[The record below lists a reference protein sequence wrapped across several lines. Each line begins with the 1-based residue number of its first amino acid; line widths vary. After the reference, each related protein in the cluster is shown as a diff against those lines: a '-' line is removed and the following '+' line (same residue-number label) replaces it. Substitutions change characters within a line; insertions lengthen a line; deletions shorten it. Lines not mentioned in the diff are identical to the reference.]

1 MPADDFLRP
10 IALDPLGAEI
20 PAADIAVGIEHV
32 DRIVRDAL
40 DEPAELFLA
49 LADRLFG
56 SHAFG
61 QVAGDLG
68 IADKFAGGAAD
79 RIDDHM
85 RPEATAILALA
96 PAFPLEPAVL
106 RCRGKRARW
115 CTRGAVLFQIKTG
128 KML

>member
-1 MPADDFLRP
+1 MPTNDFLRS
-10 IALDPLGAEI
+10 IALDTLGAEI
-20 PAADIAVGIEHV
+20 PTADIAVGIEHV

-56 SHAFG
+56 RPAFG

-68 IADKFAGGAAD
+68 IADEFAGRTAD

-85 RPEATAILALA
+85 RPEAGSILALA
-96 PAFPLEPAVL
+96 PAFPSNRPCFSAVASARAGTPA
-106 RCRGKRARW
+106 ARSSS
-115 CTRGAVLFQIKTG
+115 K
-128 KML
+128 

>member
-20 PAADIAVGIEHV
+20 PTADIAVGIEHV

-56 SHAFG
+56 RPAFG

-68 IADKFAGGAAD
+68 IADKFAGGSAD

-85 RPEATAILALA
+85 RPEAAAVLAAA
-96 PAFPLEPAVL
+96 PAFSSNRPCFSAVASA
-106 RCRGKRARW
+106 RAGTSAARSSS
-115 CTRGAVLFQIKTG
+115 R
-128 KML
+128 